1 MAISKIKPIKVTLN
15 YAIDYIINPEKTDGG
30 RLVSSFGCSPKTA
43 DLEMAIT
50 ADKGSKNGN
59 RLAYHMVQS
68 FAQDDDIT
76 PEKAHELGMEFAKK
90 VTGGRH
96 EFVVSTHID
105 GNCIH
110 NHIIFNSVNFI
121 DYTKYDNTKKDIKR
135 MRNINDK
142 ICRENNLSVIE
153 KYSGKR
159 GKGRYEYEQSK
170 AGNSW
175 KDKLR
180 EMIDSTIQ
188 KVSSF
193 DEFIQVMELE
203 GYEIKFG
210 KHIKFRAV
218 GEGQERP
225 TRGKTI
231 GEAYTEDA
239 IRKRIENKDL
249 EWNKEYQ
256 KSEKNVFAKD
266 SGTQKQ
272 IKSSM
277 KQNKK
282 SKINLIVDIS
292 KNLKAQQSQGY
303 EHALVRA
310 NINTLVQTMNYLIS
324 KELKTPEAFEKH
336 YNDVNTEYQFLMKS
350 NKKISNEML
359 DISEKIKF
367 TQNYKKNKVIYEQSL
382 KARNRQEFYR
392 EHEQEIIQYKASM
405 IYFERMNINPNEINL
420 SDLFEQYR
428 SLKNEK
434 MKNNELLK
442 NIKEKVT
449 DLETIK
455 KNLDTALNIRFEEI
469 GKRETMEKERNN
481 NNRDEHRKGE

>member
-1 MAISKIKPIKVTLN
+1 MAISKIKPITVTLN

-30 RLVSSFGCSPKTA
+30 ILVSSFGCSPKTA

-59 RLAYHMVQS
+59 RIAYHMVQS
-68 FAQDDDIT
+68 FSPNDDIT

-121 DYTKYDNTKKDIKR
+121 DYTKYDNTDKDLKR

-180 EMIDSTIQ
+180 VMIDSTIQ

-203 GYEIKFG
+203 GYEIKYG
-210 KHIKFRAV
+210 KHISFRAI
-218 GEGQERP
+218 GQERF
-225 TRGKTI
+225 TRSKKI
-231 GEAYTEDA
+231 GEAYTEEA

-249 EWNKEYQ
+249 ERNNEEQ
-256 KSEKNVFAKD
+256 KSDENVFSKNAE
-266 SGTQKQ
+266 TQKQ
-272 IKSSM
+272 SKSSL
-277 KQNKK
+277 KQKHK

-292 KNLKAQQSQGY
+292 KNLKAQQSEGY

-324 KELKTPEAFEKH
+324 KDLKTPEAFEKH
-336 YNDVNTEYQFLMKS
+336 YIDVNTEYQFLMKS

-367 TQNYKKNKVIYEQSL
+367 VQNYKKNKVIYEQSL
-382 KARNRQEFYR
+382 KARNKQDFYR
-392 EHEQEIIQYKASM
+392 EHEQEIIQYNASM
-405 IYFERMNINPNEINL
+405 IYFERKNINPDEINL

-434 MKNNELLK
+434 FQIDKILK
-442 NIKEKVT
+442 NAKEKLT

-455 KNLDTALNIRFEEI
+455 KNLEAALNIKFEEND
-469 GKRETMEKERNN
+469 KKETMEKERNN
-481 NNRDEHRKGE
+481 KNRDEHGKGE

>member
-1 MAISKIKPIKVTLN
+1 MAISKIKPITVTLN
-15 YAIDYIINPEKTDGG
+15 YAINYIINPEKTDGG

-68 FAQDDDIT
+68 FSQDDDIT

-121 DYTKYDNTKKDIKR
+121 DYKKYDNTDKDLKR

-180 EMIDSTIQ
+180 VMIDSTIQ

-210 KHIKFRAV
+210 KHITFRAI
-218 GEGQERP
+218 GQERP
-225 TRGKTI
+225 TRGKRI
-231 GEAYTEDA
+231 GEAYTEEA
-239 IRKRIENKDL
+239 IRKRIENKDF
-249 EWNKEYQ
+249 ERNEEQQ
-256 KSEKNVFAKD
+256 KAEENVFSKD
-266 SGTQKQ
+266 LERQKQ
-272 IKSSM
+272 TKSSM

-359 DISEKIKF
+359 EISEKIKF

-382 KARNRQEFYR
+382 KARNKQDFYR
-392 EHEQEIIQYKASM
+392 EHEQEIIQYKASL
-405 IYFERMNINPNEINL
+405 IYFERKNINPDEINL

-428 SLKNEK
+428 SLKSEK
-434 MKNNELLK
+434 TRNSELLK
-442 NIKEKVT
+442 NIKEKLV

-455 KNLDTALNIRFEEI
+455 KNLETSLNIKFEESD
-469 GKRETMEKERNN
+469 KKETMEKERNGR
-481 NNRDEHRKGE
+481 NRNEHGKGE

>member
-1 MAISKIKPIKVTLN
+1 MAISKIKPIRVTLN

-30 RLVSSFGCSPKTA
+30 KLISSFGCSPKTA

-59 RLAYHMVQS
+59 RIAYHMIQS
-68 FAQDDDIT
+68 FSPTDDIT

-110 NHIIFNSVNFI
+110 NHIIFNATNFI
-121 DYTKYDNTKKDIKR
+121 DFKKYDNTDKDLRR

-153 KYSGKR
+153 KYSGKH
-159 GKGRYEYEQSK
+159 GKEKYEYEQSK

-180 EMIDSTIQ
+180 EMIDTTIQ

-193 DEFIQVMELE
+193 EEFIQVMELE

-210 KHIKFRAV
+210 KYITFRAP
-218 GEGQERP
+218 GQERF
-225 TRGKTI
+225 TRSKRI
-231 GEAYTEDA
+231 GPDYTEEA
-239 IRKRIENKDL
+239 IRRRIENKDL
-249 EWNKEYQ
+249 EKDNEYRKSENENFTQ
-256 KSEKNVFAKD
+256 KSK
-266 SGTQKQ
+266 SQKQ
-272 IKSSM
+272 SKISAKP
-277 KQNKK
+277 KQK

-292 KNLKAQQSQGY
+292 KNVKAQQSKGY

-324 KELKTPEAFEKH
+324 RNLKTPEEFKRH
-336 YNDVNTEYQFLMKS
+336 YNDENAEYKFLVRS
-350 NKKISNEML
+350 NKKISIDLL
-359 DISEKIKF
+359 DLSEKIKF
-367 TQNYKKNKVIYEQSL
+367 TQNYKKNKSVYLQSL
-382 KARNRQEFYR
+382 KARNKQEFYR
-392 EHEQEIIQYKASM
+392 EHEQEIIEYKASM
-405 IYFERMNINPNEINL
+405 IYFERNKINPDSLNL
-420 SDLFEQYR
+420 SELFEEYR
-428 SLKNEK
+428 NLKSEKLKND
-434 MKNNELLK
+434 ELLK
-442 NIKEKVT
+442 SIKTKLN
-449 DLETIK
+449 DLESIK
-455 KNLDTALNIRFEEI
+455 KNLESALNIRFEEND
-469 GKRETMEKERNN
+469 KEETMEKETEYK
-481 NNRDEHRKGE
+481 NRDEYEKGE